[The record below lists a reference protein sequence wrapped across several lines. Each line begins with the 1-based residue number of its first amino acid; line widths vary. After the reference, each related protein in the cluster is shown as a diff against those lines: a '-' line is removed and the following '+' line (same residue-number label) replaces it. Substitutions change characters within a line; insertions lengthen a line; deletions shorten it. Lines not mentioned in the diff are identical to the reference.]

1 MPDQNQN
8 PNGSIPLRQPPL
20 TPQDISA
27 PRTNVPQPEP
37 QVIQPE
43 FIPVVPKIPK
53 EPNRGL
59 RDFGSFVGVL
69 ATAGILAFLLISF
82 VFRSY
87 EVDGI
92 SMQTTLMNQDKLLI
106 WKMPRT
112 IARITGNPYLPAR
125 GDVVIFDQIDLT
137 ACGQGEARQ
146 LIKRVIALPGEKVS
160 IVDGH
165 YMVYN
170 ASYPQGFDPDKT
182 LGYDQDGHIPT
193 TTVTAETTDF
203 TVGKNQVFVSGD
215 NRPFSCDS
223 RAFGPI
229 NENQLI
235 GKLIIRLLPANKIKL
250 F

>member
-8 PNGSIPLRQPPL
+8 PIPVHPAPANIQDVSLPPAN
-20 TPQDISA
+20 TPKPA
-27 PRTNVPQPEP
+27 P

-43 FIPVVPKIPK
+43 IVPVDPKAPK
-53 EPNRGL
+53 QPGRGL
-59 RDFGSFVGVL
+59 RDFGSFLGIL
-69 ATAGILAFLLISF
+69 GTAGLLAFLLISF

-112 IARITGNPYLPAR
+112 IARVTGNPYLPAR
-125 GDVVIFDQIDLT
+125 GDVVIFDQKNLT

-165 YMVYN
+165 YVVYN
-170 ASYPQGFDPDKT
+170 TGNPQGFDPDKT
-182 LGYDQDGHIPT
+182 LGYDKDGHIPT
-193 TTVTAETTDF
+193 TTVTGQATDF

-229 NENQLI
+229 NEDQLI
-235 GKLIIRLLPANKIKL
+235 GKLVIRLLPANKIKL